1 MSTTDG
7 IPDKKSDKRQKE
19 KKPTKAHADEL
30 NPQTDALQKEFNKE
44 LEKIF
49 LKDNQQIII
58 SKDAMNVSEG
68 VKPTFGV
75 SLREGREINVA
86 GPEYR

>member
-19 KKPTKAHADEL
+19 KKPTKAQADEL

-49 LKDNQQIII
+49 LKDNQ
-58 SKDAMNVSEG
+58 
-68 VKPTFGV
+68 
-75 SLREGREINVA
+75 
-86 GPEYR
+86 